1 MGLGKLSNTCL
12 FAKMVKD
19 PLDLRTIISRT
30 KADWKMVRGDVE
42 YLEGLKLGN
51 QWILLKFANFADKG
65 LVWEERPWHVQ
76 GELPVLQPW
85 RRFFDPF
92 LEEIKN
98 VNLWICIPRF
108 PSELLNAQSIA
119 SLFESDHIDVGSWKA
134 NFISL

>member
-119 SLFESDHIDVGSWKA
+119 SLFESDHIGK
-134 NFISL
+134 FIKLDQHSL